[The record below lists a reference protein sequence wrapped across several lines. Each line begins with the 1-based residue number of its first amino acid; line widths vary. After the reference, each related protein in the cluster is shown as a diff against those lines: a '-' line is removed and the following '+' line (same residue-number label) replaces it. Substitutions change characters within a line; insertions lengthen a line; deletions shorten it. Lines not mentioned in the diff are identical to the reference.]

1 MWSSVSVLWKSATV
15 INVIKFHRL
24 CYVKLDSNCTFHKLR
39 PLLYLCAWRLWFGT
53 WGVRTQRVKI
63 LGLPLAGVD
72 LVWRRYPKALRSH
85 WGSSLLRTRAPL
97 AALAQ
102 ISQEQRRVRRAMEQ
116 EAATA
121 LAAKQE
127 EVAQLGEGILH
138 HFEQILHQ
146 DSLM

>member
-1 MWSSVSVLWKSATV
+1 
-15 INVIKFHRL
+15 
-24 CYVKLDSNCTFHKLR
+24 
-39 PLLYLCAWRLWFGT
+39 
-53 WGVRTQRVKI
+53 
-63 LGLPLAGVD
+63 
-72 LVWRRYPKALRSH
+72 
-85 WGSSLLRTRAPL
+85 
-97 AALAQ
+97 
-102 ISQEQRRVRRAMEQ
+102 MEQ